1 MKWNEMKRVS
11 DFGRE
16 VQSLCFAL
24 NSGITPN
31 VSLPCNHS
39 VQIHSLQE
47 RGCKNKDAIVRHTRQ
62 TRVKPCPRSSSKLV
76 LTISESQK
84 VSAEE
89 DMLILNIQREEKFQF
104 FKEISVFSKLRKV
117 FAIKLSD
124 WPRSVMHVC
133 VNKHTHTHT
142 VTHIHSLLLRE
153 WADPRDVDVDSKSK
167 LI

>member
-1 MKWNEMKRVS
+1 MKRVS

-47 RGCKNKDAIVRHTRQ
+47 RGCKNKDAIVRRTRQ

-104 FKEISVFSKLRKV
+104 FKEISVFSKL
-117 FAIKLSD
+117 FLQSSYLIDPGLSC
-124 WPRSVMHVC
+124 VC

-153 WADPRDVDVDSKSK
+153 
-167 LI
+167 

>member
-1 MKWNEMKRVS
+1 MLKLGLVDVMQMSLVTANKALWVCVCVCVCIALNVCLRTADWSCVSERSDLNGALSGKKARRMNEWNEMKRVS

-47 RGCKNKDAIVRHTRQ
+47 RGCKNKDAIVRRTRQ

-89 DMLILNIQREEKFQF
+89 DMLMDKTF
-104 FKEISVFSKLRKV
+104 
-117 FAIKLSD
+117 
-124 WPRSVMHVC
+124 
-133 VNKHTHTHT
+133 
-142 VTHIHSLLLRE
+142 
-153 WADPRDVDVDSKSK
+153 
-167 LI
+167 